1 MPFLILN
8 NCIIRYKQYVNF
20 AVHGN
25 HVDYSNVFTFWRN
38 KTFASLIT
46 YVMPACIL
54 ALIPSVMFEIWE
66 GHYAIALIDVVAF
79 LTAYFISLYYKID
92 LADRKVAVAILLSI
106 FSLTQ
111 MAMGSFSMGVIYF
124 SSLTIFISLQFSTPI
139 AVLSYLFKV
148 FVFFIFTI
156 VFFFDRNILTSY
168 FNLSFPRWIIYSSNF
183 LFLDLMIVIMLK
195 QLLTGLEKT
204 MLKKANLYE
213 KLEKEIEFKVKQNE
227 LLNQSK
233 QQYLT
238 LFSKSPVAVFVVQS
252 TTNKILQVNTSA
264 IKSYGYSEHE
274 FMNMKLDD
282 LKLNSDF
289 KTEEKILDAPFKSI
303 NVTKSG
309 QEINVEI
316 RCTEI
321 FFDGEKANLVIVTDI
336 SESIKH
342 IQAIEQQNNKL
353 KEIAYMQSHIV
364 RVPVANIIGLTSLL
378 IDNYK
383 ADEDHQLIHHLK
395 NSVKDLDDIIKNMA
409 NQPN

>member
-1 MPFLILN
+1 MPFFILN
-8 NCIIRYKQYVNF
+8 NCILRYKQYVNF

-25 HVDYSNVFTFWRN
+25 TVDYSNIFTFWRN

-66 GHYAIALIDVVAF
+66 GHYAIAIVDVVAF
-79 LTAYFISLYYKID
+79 LTAYFISLNYKID
-92 LADRKVAVAILLSI
+92 LADRKVAVAILLSV

-139 AVLSYLFKV
+139 AVLSHLFKV

-204 MLKKANLYE
+204 MFKKANLYE
-213 KLEKEIEFKVKQNE
+213 QLEKEIEFKVKQNQ
-227 LLNQSK
+227 LLKQSR

-252 TTNKILQVNTSA
+252 ATNKILQVNASA
-264 IKSYGYSEHE
+264 IKNYGYSEYE

-289 KTEEKILDAPFKSI
+289 KTEEKVLDVPFKSI

-309 QEINVEI
+309 KEINVEI

-364 RVPVANIIGLTSLL
+364 RVPVANIIGLTNLL
-378 IDNYK
+378 IDNFK
-383 ADEDHQLIHHLK
+383 ADEDLQLIHHLK

-409 NQPN
+409 NQTN